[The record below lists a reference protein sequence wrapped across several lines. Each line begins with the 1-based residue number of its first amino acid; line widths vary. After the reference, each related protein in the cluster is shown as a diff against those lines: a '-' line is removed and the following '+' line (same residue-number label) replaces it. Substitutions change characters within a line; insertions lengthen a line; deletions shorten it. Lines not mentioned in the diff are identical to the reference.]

1 MNLLNTIQMK
11 TILISEICNEKPNSS
26 ALGAYNRA
34 VDIVSSGRSGGESL
48 QQVFNY
54 LKKPASQRRQESID
68 AFERNKNIV
77 GLR

>member
-1 MNLLNTIQMK
+1 MK
-11 TILISEICNEKPNSS
+11 NVLISEICNEKPNSS

-34 VDIVSSGRSGGESL
+34 VDIVSSGRSGGESI

-54 LKKPASQRRQESID
+54 LRKPAAQRRQESLD
-68 AFERNKNIV
+68 AFDKTKTIV